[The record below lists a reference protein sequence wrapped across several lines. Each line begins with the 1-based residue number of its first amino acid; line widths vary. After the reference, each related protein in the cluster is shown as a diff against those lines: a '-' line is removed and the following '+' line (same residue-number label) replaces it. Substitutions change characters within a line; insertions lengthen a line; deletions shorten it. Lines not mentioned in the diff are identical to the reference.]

1 MAPVLAGEIVVA
13 VECTG
18 EAAPVGAVAGLA
30 KTGFE
35 AGKTAS
41 DGGVETGDDDDVVVV
56 AFVVV
61 LDVVEETAAAF
72 ELLFSGAEV
81 TGFEEEEPGTYFVCG
96 GKDVG
101 VLICGGSEVGVFTAL
116 LDVCSAGVSVLTN

>member
-1 MAPVLAGEIVVA
+1 MAPELAGEVVVA

-18 EAAPVGAVAGLA
+18 EAAPVGAIAGLA

-41 DGGVETGDDDDVVVV
+41 DGGVETGDDVVV

-81 TGFEEEEPGTYFVCG
+81 TGFAEEVPGTYFVCG